1 MSDIDRN
8 AAAREQI
15 LVLDDDE
22 MVLEAAVRQLTSL
35 GYRVV
40 AASTGTEAL
49 EVLARVGDIDL
60 LFSDLVM
67 PGEMGGREVAEK
79 ARKICPGLK
88 VLFASGYTGDL
99 SPNDG
104 AAIASMHLIVKPYRK
119 KDLAEKIQEV
129 LGSTAT

>member
-1 MSDIDRN
+1 MSDIDRG
-8 AAAREQI
+8 ATAREQI

-22 MVLEAAVRQLTSL
+22 MVREAAVRQLTSL

-40 AASTGTEAL
+40 SASTGTEAL

-67 PGEMGGREVAEK
+67 PGEMGGLEVAEK
-79 ARKICPGLK
+79 ARRICPGLK
-88 VLFASGYTGDL
+88 VLFASGYAGD
-99 SPNDG
+99 SSVDG
-104 AAIASMHLIVKPYRK
+104 GVEDLPLIVKPYRK

-129 LGSTAT
+129 LGSTTG

>member
-1 MSDIDRN
+1 MSDSDRSV
-8 AAAREQI
+8 AAREHI

-22 MVLEAAVRQLTSL
+22 MVREAAVRQLTSL

-40 AASTGTEAL
+40 SASTGTEAL
-49 EVLARVGDIDL
+49 EVLTRVGGIDL

-79 ARKICPGLK
+79 ARRICPGLK
-88 VLFASGYTGDL
+88 VLFASGYADDSQADDDAGSL
-99 SPNDG
+99 P
-104 AAIASMHLIVKPYRK
+104 LIVKPYRK

-129 LGSTAT
+129 LGSTTG

>member
-1 MSDIDRN
+1 MSDSAPGV
-8 AAAREQI
+8 AAKEQI

-22 MVLEAAVRQLTSL
+22 MVREVAIRQLTSL
-35 GYRVV
+35 GYRVM

-49 EVLARVGDIDL
+49 EMLARVGSIDL

-79 ARKICPGLK
+79 AREICPNLK
-88 VLFASGYTGDL
+88 VLFASGYSDDVPG
-99 SPNDG
+99 NHG
-104 AAIASMHLIVKPYRK
+104 AAAESVPLIIKPYRK

-129 LGSTAT
+129 LDSTRL

>member
-1 MSDIDRN
+1 MSDIVRGADT
-8 AAAREQI
+8 REQI

-22 MVLEAAVRQLTSL
+22 MVREVAVRQLTSL

-40 AASTGTEAL
+40 SASTGTEAL

-79 ARKICPGLK
+79 ARRIRPGLK
-88 VLFASGYTGDL
+88 VLFSSGYADD
-99 SPNDG
+99 SQADDG
-104 AAIASMHLIVKPYRK
+104 AENLPLIVKPYRK

-129 LGSTAT
+129 LGSTVG